1 MLRDRLKDHL
11 QALSEP
17 RNPYRHPQAHE
28 RARDYLRA
36 QLESMGRKII
46 GQPFEVG
53 QLSGCN
59 ISAGPVDGGPPQHLV
74 VAHYDTVDFSPGA
87 DDNGSAVAVALELA
101 RRHSEIAVL
110 FPDLEERDLLGSR
123 TWVKQQL
130 WREATTLVL
139 ESVGYW
145 STEPGSQGYPP
156 LLPQGFPTHYSFL
169 QQRDCRGDFWALLY
183 LDDAREQAARL
194 RDALSHETL
203 AFELNSHL
211 VAHFK
216 DFGRSDHLAF
226 WEVGRPCLMLT
237 DSANFRN
244 PHYHQPTDTS
254 DRLDWEVMAR
264 LTEDLSAY
272 LSGAGA

>member
-1 MLRDRLKDHL
+1 MPGDRLRNHL

-17 RNPYRHPQAHE
+17 RNPYRHTQAHE
-28 RARDYLRA
+28 RARDYLQAR
-36 QLESMGRKII
+36 LSSMGRQITRHHF
-46 GQPFEVG
+46 QAND
-53 QLSGCN
+53 LTGCN
-59 ISAGPVDGGPPQHLV
+59 ISAGPVDGSAPEYLV
-74 VAHYDTVDFSPGA
+74 VAHYDTVDLSPGA

-101 RRHSEIAVL
+101 RRHPEIAVL

-123 TWVKQQL
+123 AWVKQGI
-130 WREATTLVL
+130 WTEATTLVL

-169 QQRDCRGDFWALLY
+169 QQRDFRGDFWALLY

-194 RDALSHETL
+194 RETLSHDTL

-264 LTEDLSAY
+264 LTEDLSTF
-272 LSGAGA
+272 LGGGGV